1 MREMLH
7 EDIRHTAKEMIIKE
21 SEGFR
26 LRMEK
31 WEAVSPQ
38 GLQAINL
45 IQESL
50 DKEGKVLYTSTY
62 NFNMTKEE
70 LKSLAYGLTL

>member
-1 MREMLH
+1 MRELH
-7 EDIRHTAKEMIIKE
+7 PDVAGTAKEMIIKE

-31 WEAVSPQ
+31 WESINPKGLFAVD
-38 GLQAINL
+38 L

-50 DKEGKVLYTSTY
+50 DENGDVQYTSTY

-70 LKSLAYGLTL
+70 LQALANGLVA

>member
-1 MREMLH
+1 MRELH
-7 EDIRHTAKEMIIKE
+7 PDVAHTAKEMIIKE
-21 SEGFR
+21 SKGFR

-31 WEAVSPQ
+31 WESINPK
-38 GLQAINL
+38 GLFTVDL

-50 DKEGKVLYTSTY
+50 DEDGNVQYTSTY

-70 LKSLAYGLTL
+70 LQALAYGLTA

>member
-1 MREMLH
+1 MRELH
-7 EDIRHTAKEMIIKE
+7 PDIANTAKEMVIKE

-31 WEAVSPQ
+31 WEAISPK
-38 GLQAINL
+38 GLFAIDF

-50 DKEGKVLYTSTY
+50 KEDGTVAYSSTY

-70 LKSLAYGLTL
+70 LQALAHGLTA

>member
-1 MREMLH
+1 MRDLH
-7 EDIRHTAKEMIIKE
+7 PDVANTAKEMIIKE
-21 SEGFR
+21 SDGFR

-31 WEAVSPQ
+31 WETISPK
-38 GLQAINL
+38 GLFSVDL

-50 DKEGKVLYTSTY
+50 NEDGKVLYSSTY

-70 LKSLAYGLTL
+70 LQTLAYGLTV

>member
-1 MREMLH
+1 MRELH
-7 EDIRHTAKEMIIKE
+7 PDVAHTAKEMVIKE

-31 WEAVSPQ
+31 WESISPKGLFAVD
-38 GLQAINL
+38 L

-50 DKEGKVLYTSTY
+50 NDKGEVFDSSTY
-62 NFNMTKEE
+62 SFNMTKDE
-70 LKSLAYGLTL
+70 LQALAYGLTV

>member
-1 MREMLH
+1 MRHLH
-7 EDIRHTAKEMIIKE
+7 ESVLPTAKETVIKE

-31 WEAVSPQ
+31 WETISPA
-38 GLQAINL
+38 GLMSVDL

-50 DKEGKVLYTSTY
+50 NEDGEILYTSTY
-62 NFNMTKEE
+62 NFNMTKDE
-70 LKSLAYGLTL
+70 LQRLAYALTV

>member
-1 MREMLH
+1 MRNLH
-7 EDIRHTAKEMIIKE
+7 PDVAVTATEVVIKE
-21 SEGFR
+21 NEGFR

-31 WEAVSPQ
+31 WQS
-38 GLQAINL
+38 INPKDLFSVDL

-50 DKEGKVLYTSTY
+50 DQDGKVVQSSTY

-70 LKSLAYGLTL
+70 LEKLAQGLTA

>member
-1 MREMLH
+1 MELH
-7 EDIRHTAKEMIIKE
+7 ESVKHSKIETVIKE

-31 WEAVSPQ
+31 WEGLSPK
-38 GLQAINL
+38 GLYAIDL

-50 DKEGKVLYTSTY
+50 KEDGTVAYSSTY

-70 LKSLAYGLTL
+70 IQRLAYALAL

>member
-1 MREMLH
+1 MRELH
-7 EDIRHTAKEMIIKE
+7 ESVRHTAKEMVIKE

-31 WEAVSPQ
+31 WEAFNPK
-38 GLQAINL
+38 GLFAVDL

-50 DKEGKVLYTSTY
+50 KEDGTIAYTSTY
-62 NFNMTKEE
+62 SFNMTKEE
-70 LKSLAYGLTL
+70 LQSLAHGLTA

>member
-1 MREMLH
+1 MELH
-7 EDIRHTAKEMIIKE
+7 ESIAHTKKEMIIKE

-26 LRMEK
+26 LRLEK
-31 WEAVSPQ
+31 WEGIAPAGLYAVD
-38 GLQAINL
+38 L

-50 DKEGKVLYTSTY
+50 KEDGTVAYTSTY

-70 LKSLAYGLTL
+70 LQTLANGLTA

>member
-1 MREMLH
+1 MRELH
-7 EDIRHTAKEMIIKE
+7 PDVAHTAKEMVIKE

-31 WEAVSPQ
+31 WESISPKGLFAVD
-38 GLQAINL
+38 L

-50 DKEGKVLYTSTY
+50 KEDGTVAYSSTY

-70 LKSLAYGLTL
+70 LQALAHGLTA

>member
-1 MREMLH
+1 MRDLH
-7 EDIRHTAKEMIIKE
+7 ESVKHTAKEMVIKE

-31 WEAVSPQ
+31 WESISPK
-38 GLQAINL
+38 GLFAIDL

-50 DKEGKVLYTSTY
+50 KDDGTVAYSSTY

-70 LKSLAYGLTL
+70 LQALAYGLTA

>member
-1 MREMLH
+1 MRELH
-7 EDIRHTAKEMIIKE
+7 PDILGTAKEMIIKE

-26 LRMEK
+26 LRLEK
-31 WEAVSPQ
+31 WESISPK
-38 GLQAINL
+38 GLFAIDL

-50 DKEGKVLYTSTY
+50 KEDGTVAYSSTY

-70 LKSLAYGLTL
+70 LQSLAHGLTA

>member
-1 MREMLH
+1 MRELH
-7 EDIRHTAKEMIIKE
+7 NSIKHTAKEMTIKE

-26 LRMEK
+26 LRLEK
-31 WEAVSPQ
+31 WESITPN
-38 GLQAINL
+38 GLFAIDL

-50 DKEGKVLYTSTY
+50 DNEGKVLYTSTY

-70 LKSLAYGLTL
+70 LQTLAHGLTL

>member
-1 MREMLH
+1 MRDLH
-7 EDIRHTAKEMIIKE
+7 ESVKHTAKEMVIKE

-31 WEAVSPQ
+31 WESINPK
-38 GLQAINL
+38 GLYAIDL

-50 DKEGKVLYTSTY
+50 DEDGDVQYTSTY

-70 LKSLAYGLTL
+70 LQSLAYGLTL

>member
-1 MREMLH
+1 MRELH
-7 EDIRHTAKEMIIKE
+7 ESVKHTAKEMVIKE

-26 LRMEK
+26 LRLEK
-31 WEAVSPQ
+31 WEAISPA
-38 GLQAINL
+38 GLYAIDL

-50 DKEGKVLYTSTY
+50 KEDGSVAYTSTY

-70 LKSLAYGLTL
+70 LQALAHGLTA

>member
-1 MREMLH
+1 MRELH
-7 EDIRHTAKEMIIKE
+7 PDIAKTAKEMVIKE

-31 WEAVSPQ
+31 WEAISPK
-38 GLQAINL
+38 GLIAIDL

-50 DKEGKVLYTSTY
+50 DEKGKVLYTSTY

-70 LKSLAYGLTL
+70 LQALAYGLTA

>member
-1 MREMLH
+1 MRELH
-7 EDIRHTAKEMIIKE
+7 ESVKHTAKEMVIKE

-31 WEAVSPQ
+31 WESISPKGLYAVD
-38 GLQAINL
+38 L

-50 DKEGKVLYTSTY
+50 KEDGTVAYSSTY

-70 LKSLAYGLTL
+70 LQALAHGLTA

>member
-1 MREMLH
+1 MELHDSIKHTKREMV
-7 EDIRHTAKEMIIKE
+7 IKE
-21 SEGFR
+21 TEGFR

-31 WEAVSPQ
+31 WESVSPS
-38 GLQAINL
+38 GLFAVDL

-50 DKEGKVLYTSTY
+50 REDGTVCYTSTY

-70 LKSLAYGLTL
+70 LQALAYGLTA